1 MKAIITVMGKDQVGI
16 LAKIST
22 MCANYNSNVLEVNQ
36 NIINTMFNMIMV
48 VDIDNIKSSLKEFK
62 EEMENVGKE
71 LGMKI
76 HVMHEDI
83 FNSMHKI

>member
-16 LAKIST
+16 LAKVST
-22 MCANYNSNVLEVNQ
+22 VCANYNLNVLEVNQ

-48 VDIDNIKSSLKEFK
+48 VDIDNIKSNLKEFK

>member
-22 MCANYNSNVLEVNQ
+22 ICANYNSNVLEVNQ
-36 NIINTMFNMIMV
+36 NIVNNLFSMIMI
-48 VDIDNIKSSLKEFK
+48 VDINNINSSLKEFK
-62 EEMENVGKE
+62 EELEDIGKK

>member
-16 LAKIST
+16 LAKVST
-22 MCANYNSNVLEVNQ
+22 VCANYNLNVLEVNQ
-36 NIINTMFNMIMV
+36 TIINTMFNMIMV
-48 VDIDNIKSSLKEFK
+48 VDIDNIKSNLKEFK
-62 EEMENVGKE
+62 EEMENIGKE
-71 LGMKI
+71 LKMKI

>member
-22 MCANYNSNVLEVNQ
+22 VCANYNLNVLEVNQ
-36 NIINTMFNMIMV
+36 NIINTMFNMIMI

-71 LGMKI
+71 LDMKI

>member
-1 MKAIITVMGKDQVGI
+1 MKAIITVMGQDQVGI

-22 MCANYNSNVLEVNQ
+22 ACANYNSNVLEVNQ
-36 NIINTMFNMIMV
+36 NIINNLFNMIMII
-48 VDIDNIKSSLKEFK
+48 DIDNMNSSLREFK
-62 EEMENVGKE
+62 ENLEIIGKKS
-71 LGMKI
+71 GMKI

>member
-22 MCANYNSNVLEVNQ
+22 ICANYNSNVIEVNQ

-62 EEMENVGKE
+62 EEMENVGKK

>member
-1 MKAIITVMGKDQVGI
+1 MKAIITVMGHDQVGI
-16 LAKIST
+16 LSTIST
-22 MCANYNSNVLEVNQ
+22 VCANYNSNVLEVNQ
-36 NIINTMFNMIMV
+36 NIINNLFNMIMV
-48 VDIDNIKSSLKEFK
+48 INIENMNSSLKEFK
-62 EEMENVGKE
+62 EELDNVGKK

>member
-16 LAKIST
+16 LAKVST
-22 MCANYNSNVLEVNQ
+22 VCANYNLNVSEVNQ
-36 NIINTMFNMIMV
+36 TIINTMFNMIMV
-48 VDIDNIKSSLKEFK
+48 VDIDNIKSNLKEFK
-62 EEMENVGKE
+62 EEMENIGKE
-71 LGMKI
+71 LKMKI

>member
-22 MCANYNSNVLEVNQ
+22 ICANYNSNVLEVNQ

-48 VDIDNIKSSLKEFK
+48 VDIDNIKSNLKEFK

>member
-1 MKAIITVMGKDQVGI
+1 MKAIITVMVHEQLWI
-16 LAKIST
+16 LSTIST
-22 MCANYNSNVLEVNQ
+22 VCANYNSNVLEVNQ
-36 NIINTMFNMIMV
+36 NIINNLFNMIMV
-48 VDIDNIKSSLKEFK
+48 INIENMNSSLKEFK
-62 EEMENVGKE
+62 EELDNVGKK

>member
-1 MKAIITVMGKDQVGI
+1 MKAIITVMGKDQVWI
-16 LAKIST
+16 LAKVST
-22 MCANYNSNVLEVNQ
+22 VCANYNLNVLEVNQ

-48 VDIDNIKSSLKEFK
+48 VDIDNIKSNLKEFK
-62 EEMENVGKE
+62 EEMENIGKE
-71 LGMKI
+71 LKMKI

>member
-1 MKAIITVMGKDQVGI
+1 MKAIITVMGQDQVGI

-22 MCANYNSNVLEVNQ
+22 VCANYNSNVLEVNQ
-36 NIINTMFNMIMV
+36 NIINNLFNMIMV
-48 VDIDNIKSSLKEFK
+48 INIDNMNSSLKKFK
-62 EEMENVGKE
+62 EDLEDIGKK

>member
-22 MCANYNSNVLEVNQ
+22 ICANYNSNVLEVNQ
-36 NIINTMFNMIMV
+36 NIVNNLFSMIMI
-48 VDIDNIKSSLKEFK
+48 VDINNINSSLKEFK
-62 EEMENVGKE
+62 EELENIGKK

>member
-1 MKAIITVMGKDQVGI
+1 MKAIITVMGQDQVGI

-22 MCANYNSNVLEVNQ
+22 VCANYNSNVLEVNQ
-36 NIINTMFNMIMV
+36 NIVNNLFNMIMIV
-48 VDIDNIKSSLKEFK
+48 SIDNMNSSLREFK
-62 EEMENVGKE
+62 EELEGIGKKS
-71 LGMKI
+71 GMKI

>member
-22 MCANYNSNVLEVNQ
+22 VCANYNLNVLEVNQ
-36 NIINTMFNMIMV
+36 NIINTMFNMIMI

-71 LGMKI
+71 LDMKI
-76 HVMHEDI
+76 HIMHEDI

>member
-1 MKAIITVMGKDQVGI
+1 MKAIITVMGQDQVGI

-22 MCANYNSNVLEVNQ
+22 VCANYNSNVLEVNQ
-36 NIINTMFNMIMV
+36 NIVNNLFNMIMIV
-48 VDIDNIKSSLKEFK
+48 NIDNMNSSLREFK
-62 EEMENVGKE
+62 EELEDIGKKS
-71 LGMKI
+71 GMKI

>member
-16 LAKIST
+16 LAKVST
-22 MCANYNSNVLEVNQ
+22 VCANYNLNVLEVNQ

-48 VDIDNIKSSLKEFK
+48 VDIDNIKSNLKEFK
-62 EEMENVGKE
+62 EEMENIGKE
-71 LGMKI
+71 LKMKI

>member
-1 MKAIITVMGKDQVGI
+1 MKAIITVMGHDQVGI

-22 MCANYNSNVLEVNQ
+22 VCANYNSNVLEVNQ

-48 VDIDNIKSSLKEFK
+48 IDIDNMKSSLKEFK

-76 HVMHEDI
+76 HIMHEDI

>member
-16 LAKIST
+16 LAKVST
-22 MCANYNSNVLEVNQ
+22 VCANYNLNVLEVNQ

-48 VDIDNIKSSLKEFK
+48 VDIDNIKSNLKEFK

-71 LGMKI
+71 LSMKI